1 MFATSRCLPGKEA
14 QGSMESDGRKRD
26 GRSGTILLV
35 DDSDIVRNVIARM
48 LEASGFTV
56 LKASGGEEALSIS
69 GNTEVPID
77 LLLSDM
83 VMPGMGGLELADRI
97 AHVRPDLR
105 ILFMTGYAEDIVT
118 RDGILGENREWIGKP
133 FTQEEIRDRVAAILT
148 R

>member
-1 MFATSRCLPGKEA
+1 
-14 QGSMESDGRKRD
+14 MESDGRKRD
-26 GRSGTILLV
+26 GRNGTILLV
-35 DDSDIVRNVIARM
+35 DDSDIVRDVIARM
-48 LEASGFTV
+48 LESSGFTV

-69 GNTEVPID
+69 GKTEVPID

-97 AHVRPDLR
+97 AQVRPDLR

-133 FTQEEIRDRVAAILT
+133 FTQEEIRGRVATILT

>member
-1 MFATSRCLPGKEA
+1 
-14 QGSMESDGRKRD
+14 MEPDGRKRD
-26 GRSGTILLV
+26 GRNGTILLV
-35 DDSDIVRNVIARM
+35 DDSDIVRDVIARM
-48 LEASGFTV
+48 LESSGFTV

-69 GNTEVPID
+69 GKTEVPID

-97 AHVRPDLR
+97 AQVRPDLR